1 MSRKIKW
8 GILSTAEIGTSK
20 VIPAMQ
26 KGLFSEVV
34 AIASRDQS
42 TAQQSAQELGIPK
55 AYGSYESL
63 LKDQD
68 IDAVYNPL
76 PNHLH
81 VPWSIRAA
89 YEGKHVLCEKPIS
102 LTVKEARQL
111 IQVRD
116 QTGVK
121 IQEAFMVRTHPQW
134 LRVRDLVRD
143 GTIGDLVA
151 IQYVFSYCNLDPNNI
166 RNRSDLAGSGVT
178 MDIGCY
184 PITTSRFLF
193 EEEPLRVMAL
203 IDWDPQMRIDRLAS
217 CILDF
222 SSGQASFLCCTQMVP
237 YQRVQIFGTKA
248 RLEIEIPFNAPN
260 DCSCRIFLD
269 EGDILGKKIITEQFE
284 PCDQYTIQGDLFSK
298 AILAGSATPI
308 PLEDSLA
315 NMQVVEAL
323 FRSAKTG
330 YWEVPQ
336 SI

>member
-8 GILSTAEIGTSK
+8 GILSTAEIGVSK

-26 KGLFSEVV
+26 KGAFSEVV

-42 TAQQSAQELGIPK
+42 AAQKSAQELGIPK
-55 AYGSYESL
+55 AYDSYDAL
-63 LKDQD
+63 LKDKE
-68 IDAVYNPL
+68 IDAIYNPL

-81 VPWSIRAA
+81 VSWSIKAA
-89 YEGKHVLCEKPIS
+89 YEGKHVLCEKPIGV
-102 LTVKEARQL
+102 TVKEAQQL

-116 QTGVK
+116 ETGVR
-121 IQEAFMVRTHPQW
+121 IQEAFMVRAHPQW
-134 LRVRDLVRD
+134 LRARDLIRD
-143 GTIGDLVA
+143 GAIGDLVA

-193 EEEPLRVMAL
+193 GEEPLRVMGL
-203 IDWDPQMRIDRLAS
+203 IDWDPQMDIDRLAS

-222 SSGQASFLCCTQMVP
+222 PSGQESFLCCTQMVP
-237 YQRVQIFGTKA
+237 YQRVQVFGTKA

-260 DCSCRIFLD
+260 DRSCRIFLD
-269 EGDILGKKIITEQFE
+269 KGDILGTKIMAEQFE
-284 PCDQYTIQGDLFSK
+284 PCDQYTIQGDLFSR
-298 AILAGSATPI
+298 AILDGAATLI

-315 NMQVVEAL
+315 NMQVIEAV
-323 FRSAKTG
+323 FRSARTG
-330 YWEVPQ
+330 CWEAPKE
-336 SI
+336 I